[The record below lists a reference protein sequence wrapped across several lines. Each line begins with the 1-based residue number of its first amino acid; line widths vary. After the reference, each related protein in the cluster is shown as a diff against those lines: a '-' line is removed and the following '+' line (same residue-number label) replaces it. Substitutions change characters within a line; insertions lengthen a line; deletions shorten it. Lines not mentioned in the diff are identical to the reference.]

1 MVRSQRVNHF
11 SLSHPMGEGR
21 GEGLFYPFD
30 FTNNP
35 SASFTVLASTNL
47 SLQMS
52 SWTLLAGVAEVLP
65 GQFQFT
71 DPQATNTPLR
81 FYRVSSH

>member
-1 MVRSQRVNHF
+1 NHF
-11 SLSHPMGEGR
+11 PLSHPMGEGR
-21 GEGLFYPFD
+21 GEGLFYPFN

-35 SASFTVLASTNL
+35 GVSFTVVASTNL

-52 SWTLLAGVAEVLP
+52 SWTLLASVTEVLP
-65 GQFQFT
+65 GQIQFT
-71 DPQATNTPLR
+71 DPQATNTPFR